1 MSLVAAEDILAICEP
16 MRRHFAMKSLVY
28 KRVYAD
34 GREINLTTHPE
45 WVAYYFDQ
53 ELHQQNVLEKEI
65 EHYVKGHLLWSQIP
79 THSPILQ
86 AAKQQSGL
94 ANGLTLVR
102 PDHAHGF
109 CEFYFMGAEP
119 DNAEFTQVCTNNI
132 DLLDQF
138 TDYFRYQASE
148 LIERLAKHPIV
159 VADKFKVNRMAATD
173 IPCYQNQSMRHQF
186 QVDLNRQGVLVN
198 VDGRMIKLSKREA
211 EVARLM
217 CHGMTM
223 KQMGER
229 LFISPRTVETH
240 IDHIKIKLAVKKK
253 ADLIGLLKTVKSL
266 QY

>member
-1 MSLVAAEDILAICEP
+1 MVDAADILAICEP
-16 MRRHFAMKSLVY
+16 VRRHFAMKSLVY

-53 ELHQQNVLEKEI
+53 ELHQQSVLEKEI

-94 ANGLTLVR
+94 ANGLTLIR
-102 PDHAHGF
+102 PDCPHGF
-109 CEFYFMGAEP
+109 CEFYFMGAEV
-119 DNAEFTQVCTNNI
+119 DNAEFAQVCSNNM

-148 LIERLAKHPIV
+148 LIERLARHPIV
-159 VADKFKVNRMAATD
+159 VADKFNINRTAVVD

-186 QVDLNRQGVLVN
+186 QVDLNRQGVVVN
-198 VDGRMIKLSKREA
+198 VGGQMIKLSQREA
-211 EVARLM
+211 EVARLVLQ
-217 CHGMTM
+217 GMTM
-223 KQMGER
+223 KQIGEG

-240 IDHIKIKLAVKKK
+240 IDNIKAKVDVNKK
-253 ADLIGLLKTVKSL
+253 ADLIGLLKTVKAL
-266 QY
+266 Q